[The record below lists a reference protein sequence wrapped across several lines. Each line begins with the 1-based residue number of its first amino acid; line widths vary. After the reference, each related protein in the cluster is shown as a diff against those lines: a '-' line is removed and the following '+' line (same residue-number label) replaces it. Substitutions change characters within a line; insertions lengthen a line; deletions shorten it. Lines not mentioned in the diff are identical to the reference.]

1 MDLRIEGMTCAACAS
16 RIERALTR
24 RNGIESVKVNL
35 VHEKARV
42 RFDKEQVSS
51 EDLLKWIDSIGFKAS
66 LLQTDQASSQAQAR
80 KRAAKQSER
89 REAVLITL
97 SALLTLPLMLPWL
110 SAWQQALLA
119 SIVQSV
125 MGYRFYRGGYQALR
139 GGSPN
144 MDLLVA
150 IGTSAAWGLSC
161 WKLLSH
167 GLDVQPH
174 EHLYFEASAAVITMV
189 RLGKWLESRA
199 KTKAIAAMDAM
210 QELQPQRAFLITE
223 SQLSDQA
230 SAIAYRELAI
240 DDLMVGDRVLVK
252 PGGQIPLDGM
262 VRMGESSVDESMF
275 TGESRPIHKQVGDP
289 VIGGTLNREGLLH
302 VEVTSLAQRG
312 LLSRMIEAIE
322 KAQLEQAPI
331 QRLVDRVSAVFVP
344 LVVFIALLSLLGG
357 YAWHGDL
364 EAASIAAVSV
374 LVIACPCAL
383 GLATPTAI
391 AVATGLAARRGILIR
406 DVAALERLHQIK
418 IMAFDKTGTLTEAK
432 PRLIAQA
439 SWDEFEAMHLALAAS
454 LSQTSEHPLAKALIE
469 AAQAQGLSAS
479 RQFDRWQAIPGRGIE
494 AASGSQVWRLGS
506 PSWVLQDLDQALLP
520 QQTWQAFKHGF
531 DQHLAQGY
539 SLSVLAVADRDIDS
553 EAHGLTPRATDS
565 EAAGLTPRATDSEA
579 AGGWRVLAWY
589 AFDDHVRE
597 GAQEAI
603 RAIHAMGLHT
613 ALLSGD
619 AQVLVKRLAKSL
631 GIDEVHAQMLPEQK
645 AQVLGQLR
653 KRLGAVAMLGD
664 GINDGPAL
672 AAADVGIAMGSGS
685 DLAKQSAA
693 ITLMRSDP
701 SLLIPLLALGRACWR
716 TIQTNLFWAF
726 AFNAIGI
733 PLAACGLL
741 HPAFAGAAMAM
752 SSLMVIGNSL
762 LLNHR
767 MHTMENRLAGRLI

>member
-223 SQLSDQA
+223 SQLSDQVA
-230 SAIAYRELAI
+230 AIAYRELAI

-275 TGESRPIHKQVGDP
+275 TGESRPIHKQVGDH

-302 VEVTSLAQRG
+302 VEVTALAQRG

-331 QRLVDRVSAVFVP
+331 QRLVDRVSEVFVP

-406 DVAALERLHQIK
+406 DVAALECLHQIK

-439 SWDEFEAMHLALAAS
+439 SWDAFETMHLALAAS

-469 AAQAQGLSAS
+469 AAQAQGLRAS
-479 RQFDRWQAIPGRGIE
+479 RHFDRWQALPGRGIE
-494 AASGSQVWRLGS
+494 AASGSQAWRLGS

-520 QQTWQAFKHGF
+520 EQTWQAFKHGL
-531 DQHLAQGY
+531 DQHVAQGY
-539 SLSVLAVADRDIDS
+539 SLSVLAVADLDS
-553 EAHGLTPRATDS
+553 DSLACGHTDGLAPRHTVSGGA
-565 EAAGLTPRATDSEA
+565 R
-579 AGGWRVLAWY
+579 GGWHVLAWY
-589 AFDDHVRE
+589 AFDDHLRE
-597 GAQEAI
+597 GAKEVI
-603 RAIHAMGLHT
+603 RAVHAMGLHT

-631 GIDEVHAQMLPEQK
+631 GIDEAHAQMLPEQK

-653 KRLGAVAMLGD
+653 TRLGPVAMLGD

-701 SLLIPLLALGRACWR
+701 SLLIPLFALGRACWR

-762 LLNHR
+762 LLNR
-767 MHTMENRLAGRLI
+767 RLHTMENRLACLT

>member
-1 MDLRIEGMTCAACAS
+1 MTCAACAS

-223 SQLSDQA
+223 SQLSDQVA
-230 SAIAYRELAI
+230 AIAYRELAI

-275 TGESRPIHKQVGDP
+275 TGESRPIHKQVGDH

-302 VEVTSLAQRG
+302 VEVTALAQRG

-406 DVAALERLHQIK
+406 DVAALECLHQIK

-439 SWDEFEAMHLALAAS
+439 SWDAFETMHLALAAS

-469 AAQAQGLSAS
+469 AAQAQGLRAS
-479 RQFDRWQAIPGRGIE
+479 RHFDRWQALPGRGIE
-494 AASGSQVWRLGS
+494 AASGSQAWRLGS

-520 QQTWQAFKHGF
+520 EQTWQAFKHGL
-531 DQHLAQGY
+531 DQHVAQGY
-539 SLSVLAVADRDIDS
+539 SLSVLAVADLDS
-553 EAHGLTPRATDS
+553 DSLACGHTDGLAPRHTAS
-565 EAAGLTPRATDSEA
+565 GGAR
-579 AGGWRVLAWY
+579 GGWHVLAWY
-589 AFDDHVRE
+589 AFDDHLRE
-597 GAQEAI
+597 GAKEVI
-603 RAIHAMGLHT
+603 RAVHAMGLHT

-631 GIDEVHAQMLPEQK
+631 GIDEAHAQMLPEQK

-653 KRLGAVAMLGD
+653 TRLGPVAMLGD

-701 SLLIPLLALGRACWR
+701 SLLIPLFALGRACWR

-762 LLNHR
+762 LLNR
-767 MHTMENRLAGRLI
+767 RLHTMENRLACLT

>member
-66 LLQTDQASSQAQAR
+66 LLQSDQASSQAQAR

-223 SQLSDQA
+223 SQLSDQVA
-230 SAIAYRELAI
+230 AIAYRELAI

-275 TGESRPIHKQVGDP
+275 TGESRPIHKQVGDH

-302 VEVTSLAQRG
+302 VEVTALAQRG

-331 QRLVDRVSAVFVP
+331 QRLVDRVSEVFVP

-406 DVAALERLHQIK
+406 DVAALECLHQIK

-439 SWDEFEAMHLALAAS
+439 SWDAFETMHLALAAS

-469 AAQAQGLSAS
+469 AAQAQGLRAS
-479 RQFDRWQAIPGRGIE
+479 RHFDRWQALPGRGIE
-494 AASGSQVWRLGS
+494 AASGSQAWRLGS

-520 QQTWQAFKHGF
+520 EQTWQAFKHGL
-531 DQHLAQGY
+531 DQHVAQGY
-539 SLSVLAVADRDIDS
+539 SLSVLAVADLDS
-553 EAHGLTPRATDS
+553 DSLACGHTDGLAPRHTVSGGA
-565 EAAGLTPRATDSEA
+565 R
-579 AGGWRVLAWY
+579 GGWHVLAWY
-589 AFDDHVRE
+589 AFDDHLRE
-597 GAQEAI
+597 GAKEVI
-603 RAIHAMGLHT
+603 RAVHAMGLHT

-631 GIDEVHAQMLPEQK
+631 GIDEAHAQMLPEQK

-653 KRLGAVAMLGD
+653 TRLGPVAMLGD

-701 SLLIPLLALGRACWR
+701 SLLIPLFALGRACWR

-762 LLNHR
+762 LLNR
-767 MHTMENRLAGRLI
+767 RLHTMENRLACLT

>member
-1 MDLRIEGMTCAACAS
+1 MTCAACAS

-223 SQLSDQA
+223 SQLSDQVA
-230 SAIAYRELAI
+230 AIAYRELAI

-302 VEVTSLAQRG
+302 VEVTALAQRG

-406 DVAALERLHQIK
+406 DVAALECLHQIK

-439 SWDEFEAMHLALAAS
+439 SWDAFETMHLALAAS

-469 AAQAQGLSAS
+469 AAQAQGLRAS
-479 RQFDRWQAIPGRGIE
+479 RHFDRWQALPGRGIE
-494 AASGSQVWRLGS
+494 AASGSQAWRLGS

-520 QQTWQAFKHGF
+520 EQTWQAFKHGL
-531 DQHLAQGY
+531 DQHVAQGY
-539 SLSVLAVADRDIDS
+539 SLSVLAVADLDS
-553 EAHGLTPRATDS
+553 DSLACGHTDGLAPRHTVSGGA
-565 EAAGLTPRATDSEA
+565 R
-579 AGGWRVLAWY
+579 GGWHVLAWY
-589 AFDDHVRE
+589 AFDDHLRE
-597 GAQEAI
+597 GAKEVI
-603 RAIHAMGLHT
+603 RAVHAMGLHT

-631 GIDEVHAQMLPEQK
+631 GIDEAHAQMLPEQK

-653 KRLGAVAMLGD
+653 TRLGPVAMLGD

-701 SLLIPLLALGRACWR
+701 SLLIPLFALGRACWR

-762 LLNHR
+762 LLNR
-767 MHTMENRLAGRLI
+767 RLHTMENRLACLT

>member
-1 MDLRIEGMTCAACAS
+1 
-16 RIERALTR
+16 
-24 RNGIESVKVNL
+24 
-35 VHEKARV
+35 
-42 RFDKEQVSS
+42 
-51 EDLLKWIDSIGFKAS
+51 
-66 LLQTDQASSQAQAR
+66 
-80 KRAAKQSER
+80 
-89 REAVLITL
+89 
-97 SALLTLPLMLPWL
+97 
-110 SAWQQALLA
+110 
-119 SIVQSV
+119 
-125 MGYRFYRGGYQALR
+125 
-139 GGSPN
+139 
-144 MDLLVA
+144 
-150 IGTSAAWGLSC
+150 
-161 WKLLSH
+161 
-167 GLDVQPH
+167 
-174 EHLYFEASAAVITMV
+174 
-189 RLGKWLESRA
+189 
-199 KTKAIAAMDAM
+199 
-210 QELQPQRAFLITE
+210 
-223 SQLSDQA
+223 
-230 SAIAYRELAI
+230 
-240 DDLMVGDRVLVK
+240 
-252 PGGQIPLDGM
+252 
-262 VRMGESSVDESMF
+262 
-275 TGESRPIHKQVGDP
+275 
-289 VIGGTLNREGLLH
+289 
-302 VEVTSLAQRG
+302 
-312 LLSRMIEAIE
+312 MIEAIE

-331 QRLVDRVSAVFVP
+331 QRLVDRVSEVFVP

-406 DVAALERLHQIK
+406 DVAALECLHQIK

-439 SWDEFEAMHLALAAS
+439 SWDAFETMHLALAAS

-469 AAQAQGLSAS
+469 AAQAQGLRAS
-479 RQFDRWQAIPGRGIE
+479 RHFDRWQALPGRGIE
-494 AASGSQVWRLGS
+494 AASGSQAWRLGS

-520 QQTWQAFKHGF
+520 EQTWQAFKHGL
-531 DQHLAQGY
+531 DQHVAQGY
-539 SLSVLAVADRDIDS
+539 SLSVLAVADLDS
-553 EAHGLTPRATDS
+553 DSLACGHTDGLAPRHTVSGGA
-565 EAAGLTPRATDSEA
+565 R
-579 AGGWRVLAWY
+579 GGWHVLAWY
-589 AFDDHVRE
+589 AFDDHLRE
-597 GAQEAI
+597 GAKEVI
-603 RAIHAMGLHT
+603 RAVHAMGLHT

-631 GIDEVHAQMLPEQK
+631 GIDEAHAQMLPEQK

-653 KRLGAVAMLGD
+653 TRLGPVAMLGD

-701 SLLIPLLALGRACWR
+701 SLLIPLFALGRACWR

-762 LLNHR
+762 LLNR
-767 MHTMENRLAGRLI
+767 RLHTMENRLACLT

>member
-1 MDLRIEGMTCAACAS
+1 VDLRIEGMTCAACAS

-66 LLQTDQASSQAQAR
+66 LLQSDQASSQAQAR

-199 KTKAIAAMDAM
+199 KAKAIAAMDAM

-223 SQLSDQA
+223 SQLSDQVA
-230 SAIAYRELAI
+230 AIAYRELAI

-275 TGESRPIHKQVGDP
+275 TGESRPIHKQVGDH

-302 VEVTSLAQRG
+302 VEVTALAQRG

-331 QRLVDRVSAVFVP
+331 QRLVDRVSEVFVP

-406 DVAALERLHQIK
+406 DVAALECLHQIK

-439 SWDEFEAMHLALAAS
+439 SWDAFETMHLALAAS

-469 AAQAQGLSAS
+469 AAQAQGLRAS
-479 RQFDRWQAIPGRGIE
+479 RHFDRWQALPGRGIE
-494 AASGSQVWRLGS
+494 AASGSQAWRLGS

-520 QQTWQAFKHGF
+520 EQTWQAFKHGL
-531 DQHLAQGY
+531 DQHVAQGY
-539 SLSVLAVADRDIDS
+539 SLSVLAVADLDS
-553 EAHGLTPRATDS
+553 DSLACGHTDGLAPRHTVSGGA
-565 EAAGLTPRATDSEA
+565 R
-579 AGGWRVLAWY
+579 GGWHVLAWY
-589 AFDDHVRE
+589 AFDDHLRE
-597 GAQEAI
+597 GAKEVI
-603 RAIHAMGLHT
+603 RAVHAMGLRT

-631 GIDEVHAQMLPEQK
+631 GIDEAHAQMLPEQK

-653 KRLGAVAMLGD
+653 TRLGPVAMLGD

-701 SLLIPLLALGRACWR
+701 SLLIPLFALGRACWR

-762 LLNHR
+762 LLNR
-767 MHTMENRLAGRLI
+767 RLHTMENRLACLT

>member
-1 MDLRIEGMTCAACAS
+1 MTCAACAS

-230 SAIAYRELAI
+230 AAIAYRELAI

-275 TGESRPIHKQVGDP
+275 TGESRPIHKQVGDH

-302 VEVTSLAQRG
+302 VEVTALAQRG

-344 LVVFIALLSLLGG
+344 MVVFIALLSLLGG

-406 DVAALERLHQIK
+406 DVAALECLHQIK

-439 SWDEFEAMHLALAAS
+439 SWDAFETMHLALAAS

-469 AAQAQGLSAS
+469 AAQAQGLRAS
-479 RQFDRWQAIPGRGIE
+479 RHFDRWQALPGRGIE
-494 AASGSQVWRLGS
+494 AASGSQAWRLGS

-520 QQTWQAFKHGF
+520 EQTWQAFKHGL
-531 DQHLAQGY
+531 DQHVAQGY
-539 SLSVLAVADRDIDS
+539 SLSVLAVADLDS
-553 EAHGLTPRATDS
+553 DSLACGHADGLAPRHTAS
-565 EAAGLTPRATDSEA
+565 GGAR
-579 AGGWRVLAWY
+579 GGWRVLAWY
-589 AFDDHVRE
+589 AFDDHLRE
-597 GAQEAI
+597 GAKEVI
-603 RAIHAMGLHT
+603 RAVHAMGLRT

-631 GIDEVHAQMLPEQK
+631 GIDEAHAQMLPEQK

-653 KRLGAVAMLGD
+653 TRLGPVAMLGD

-701 SLLIPLLALGRACWR
+701 SLLIPLFALGRACWR

-762 LLNHR
+762 LLNR
-767 MHTMENRLAGRLI
+767 RLHTMENRLACLT

>member
-223 SQLSDQA
+223 SQLSDQVA
-230 SAIAYRELAI
+230 AIAYRELAI

-275 TGESRPIHKQVGDP
+275 TGESRPIHKQVGDH

-302 VEVTSLAQRG
+302 VEVTALAQRG

-331 QRLVDRVSAVFVP
+331 QRLVDRVSEVFVP

-406 DVAALERLHQIK
+406 DVAALECLHQIK

-439 SWDEFEAMHLALAAS
+439 SWDAFETMHLALAAS

-469 AAQAQGLSAS
+469 AAQAQGLRAS
-479 RQFDRWQAIPGRGIE
+479 RHFDRWQALPGRGIE
-494 AASGSQVWRLGS
+494 AASGSQAWRLGS

-520 QQTWQAFKHGF
+520 EQTWQAFKHGL
-531 DQHLAQGY
+531 DQHVAQGY
-539 SLSVLAVADRDIDS
+539 SLSVLAVADLDS
-553 EAHGLTPRATDS
+553 DSLACGHTDGLAPRHTVSGGA
-565 EAAGLTPRATDSEA
+565 R
-579 AGGWRVLAWY
+579 GGWHVLAWY
-589 AFDDHVRE
+589 AFDDHLRE
-597 GAQEAI
+597 GAKEVI
-603 RAIHAMGLHT
+603 RAVHAMGLHT

-631 GIDEVHAQMLPEQK
+631 GIDEAHAQMLPEQK
-645 AQVLGQLR
+645 AQVLGQFR
-653 KRLGAVAMLGD
+653 TRLGPVAMLGD

-701 SLLIPLLALGRACWR
+701 SLLIPLFALGRACWR

-762 LLNHR
+762 LLNR
-767 MHTMENRLAGRLI
+767 RLHTMENRLACLT

>member
-1 MDLRIEGMTCAACAS
+1 MTCAACAS

-223 SQLSDQA
+223 SQLSDQVA
-230 SAIAYRELAI
+230 AIAYRELAI

-275 TGESRPIHKQVGDP
+275 TGESRPIHKQVGDH

-302 VEVTSLAQRG
+302 VEVTALAQRG

-331 QRLVDRVSAVFVP
+331 QRLVDRVSEVFVP

-406 DVAALERLHQIK
+406 DVAALECLHQIK

-439 SWDEFEAMHLALAAS
+439 SWDAFETMHLALAAS

-469 AAQAQGLSAS
+469 AAQAQGLRAS
-479 RQFDRWQAIPGRGIE
+479 RHFDRWQALPGRGIE
-494 AASGSQVWRLGS
+494 AASGSQAWRLGS

-520 QQTWQAFKHGF
+520 EQTWQAFKHGL
-531 DQHLAQGY
+531 DQHVAQGY
-539 SLSVLAVADRDIDS
+539 SLSVLAVADLDS
-553 EAHGLTPRATDS
+553 DSLACGHTDGLAPRHTVSGGA
-565 EAAGLTPRATDSEA
+565 R
-579 AGGWRVLAWY
+579 GGWHVLAWY
-589 AFDDHVRE
+589 AFDDHLRE
-597 GAQEAI
+597 GAKEVI
-603 RAIHAMGLHT
+603 RAVHAMGLHT

-631 GIDEVHAQMLPEQK
+631 GIDEAHAQMLPEQK

-653 KRLGAVAMLGD
+653 TRLGPVAMLGD

-701 SLLIPLLALGRACWR
+701 SLLIPLFALGRACWR

-762 LLNHR
+762 LLNR
-767 MHTMENRLAGRLI
+767 RLHTMENRLACLT

>member
-223 SQLSDQA
+223 SQLSDQVA
-230 SAIAYRELAI
+230 AIAYRELAI

-275 TGESRPIHKQVGDP
+275 TGESRPIHKQVGDH

-302 VEVTSLAQRG
+302 VEVTALAQRG

-344 LVVFIALLSLLGG
+344 MVVFIALLSLLGG

-406 DVAALERLHQIK
+406 DVAALECLHQIK

-439 SWDEFEAMHLALAAS
+439 SWDAFETMHLALAAS

-469 AAQAQGLSAS
+469 AAQAQGLRAS
-479 RQFDRWQAIPGRGIE
+479 QHFDRWQALPGRGIE
-494 AASGSQVWRLGS
+494 AASGSQAWRLGS

-520 QQTWQAFKHGF
+520 EQTWQAFKHGL
-531 DQHLAQGY
+531 DQHVAQGY
-539 SLSVLAVADRDIDS
+539 SLSVLAVADLDS
-553 EAHGLTPRATDS
+553 DSLACGHADGLAPRHTAS
-565 EAAGLTPRATDSEA
+565 GGAR
-579 AGGWRVLAWY
+579 GGWRVLAWY
-589 AFDDHVRE
+589 AFDDHLRE
-597 GAQEAI
+597 GAKEVI
-603 RAIHAMGLHT
+603 RAVHAMGLRT

-631 GIDEVHAQMLPEQK
+631 GIDEAHAQMLPEQK

-653 KRLGAVAMLGD
+653 TRLGPVAMLGD

-701 SLLIPLLALGRACWR
+701 SLLIPLFALGRACWR

-762 LLNHR
+762 LLNR
-767 MHTMENRLAGRLI
+767 RLHTMENRLACLT

>member
-1 MDLRIEGMTCAACAS
+1 MTCAACAS

-223 SQLSDQA
+223 SQLSDQVA
-230 SAIAYRELAI
+230 AIAYRELAI

-275 TGESRPIHKQVGDP
+275 TGESRPIHKQVGDH

-302 VEVTSLAQRG
+302 VEVTALAQRG

-406 DVAALERLHQIK
+406 DVAALECLHQIK

-439 SWDEFEAMHLALAAS
+439 SWDAFETMHLALAAS

-469 AAQAQGLSAS
+469 AAQAQGLRAS
-479 RQFDRWQAIPGRGIE
+479 RHFDRWQALPGRGIE
-494 AASGSQVWRLGS
+494 AASGSQAWRLGS

-520 QQTWQAFKHGF
+520 EQTWQAFKHGL
-531 DQHLAQGY
+531 DQHVAQGY
-539 SLSVLAVADRDIDS
+539 SLSVLAVADLDS
-553 EAHGLTPRATDS
+553 DSLACGHTDGLAPRHTVSGGA
-565 EAAGLTPRATDSEA
+565 R
-579 AGGWRVLAWY
+579 GGWHVLAWY
-589 AFDDHVRE
+589 AFDDHLRE
-597 GAQEAI
+597 GAKEVI
-603 RAIHAMGLHT
+603 RAVHAMGLHT

-631 GIDEVHAQMLPEQK
+631 GIDEAHAQMLPEQK

-653 KRLGAVAMLGD
+653 TRLGPVAMLGD

-693 ITLMRSDP
+693 TTLMRSDP
-701 SLLIPLLALGRACWR
+701 SLLIPLFALGRACWR

-762 LLNHR
+762 LLNR
-767 MHTMENRLAGRLI
+767 RLHTMENRLACLT

>member
-223 SQLSDQA
+223 SQLSDQVA
-230 SAIAYRELAI
+230 AIAYRELAI

-275 TGESRPIHKQVGDP
+275 TGESRPIHKQVGDH

-302 VEVTSLAQRG
+302 VEVTALAQRG

-331 QRLVDRVSAVFVP
+331 QRLVDRVSEVFVP

-406 DVAALERLHQIK
+406 DVAALECLHQIK

-439 SWDEFEAMHLALAAS
+439 SWDAFETMHLALAAS

-469 AAQAQGLSAS
+469 AAQAQGLRAS
-479 RQFDRWQAIPGRGIE
+479 RHFDRWQALPGRGIE
-494 AASGSQVWRLGS
+494 AASGSQAWRLGS

-520 QQTWQAFKHGF
+520 EQTWQAFKHGL
-531 DQHLAQGY
+531 DQHVAQGY
-539 SLSVLAVADRDIDS
+539 SLSVLAVADLDS
-553 EAHGLTPRATDS
+553 DSLACGHADGLAPRHTAS
-565 EAAGLTPRATDSEA
+565 GGAR
-579 AGGWRVLAWY
+579 GGWRVLAWY
-589 AFDDHVRE
+589 AFDDHLRE
-597 GAQEAI
+597 GAKEVI
-603 RAIHAMGLHT
+603 RAVHAMGLHT

-631 GIDEVHAQMLPEQK
+631 GIDEAHAQMLPEQK

-653 KRLGAVAMLGD
+653 TRLGPVAMLGD

-701 SLLIPLLALGRACWR
+701 SLLIPLFALGRACWR

-762 LLNHR
+762 LLNR
-767 MHTMENRLAGRLI
+767 RLHTMENRLACLT

>member
-199 KTKAIAAMDAM
+199 KAKAIAAMDAM

-223 SQLSDQA
+223 SQLSDQVA
-230 SAIAYRELAI
+230 AIAYRELAI

-275 TGESRPIHKQVGDP
+275 TGESRPIHKQVGDH

-302 VEVTSLAQRG
+302 VEVTALAQRG

-406 DVAALERLHQIK
+406 DVAALECLHQIK

-439 SWDEFEAMHLALAAS
+439 SWDAFETMHLALAAS

-469 AAQAQGLSAS
+469 AAQAQGLRAS
-479 RQFDRWQAIPGRGIE
+479 RHFDRWQALPGRGIE
-494 AASGSQVWRLGS
+494 AASGSQAWRLGS

-520 QQTWQAFKHGF
+520 EQTWQAFKHGL
-531 DQHLAQGY
+531 DQHVAQGY
-539 SLSVLAVADRDIDS
+539 SLSVLAVADLDS
-553 EAHGLTPRATDS
+553 DSLACGHTDGLAPRHTVSGGA
-565 EAAGLTPRATDSEA
+565 R
-579 AGGWRVLAWY
+579 GGWHVLAWY
-589 AFDDHVRE
+589 AFDDHLRE
-597 GAQEAI
+597 GAKEVI
-603 RAIHAMGLHT
+603 RAVHAMGLHT

-631 GIDEVHAQMLPEQK
+631 GIDEAHAQMLPEQK

-653 KRLGAVAMLGD
+653 TRLGPVAMLGD

-701 SLLIPLLALGRACWR
+701 SLLIPLFALGRACWR

-762 LLNHR
+762 LLNR
-767 MHTMENRLAGRLI
+767 RLHTMENRLACLT

>member
-1 MDLRIEGMTCAACAS
+1 MTCAACAS

-230 SAIAYRELAI
+230 AAIAYRELAI

-275 TGESRPIHKQVGDP
+275 TGESRPIHKQVGDH

-302 VEVTSLAQRG
+302 VEVTALAQRG

-406 DVAALERLHQIK
+406 DVAALECLHQIK

-439 SWDEFEAMHLALAAS
+439 SWDAFETMHLALAAS

-469 AAQAQGLSAS
+469 AAQAQGLRAS
-479 RQFDRWQAIPGRGIE
+479 RHFDRWQALPGRGIE
-494 AASGSQVWRLGS
+494 AASGSQAWRLGS

-520 QQTWQAFKHGF
+520 EQTWQAFKHGL
-531 DQHLAQGY
+531 DQHVAQGY
-539 SLSVLAVADRDIDS
+539 SLSVLAVADLDS
-553 EAHGLTPRATDS
+553 DSLACGHADGLAPRHTAS
-565 EAAGLTPRATDSEA
+565 GGAR
-579 AGGWRVLAWY
+579 GGWRVLAWY
-589 AFDDHVRE
+589 AFDDHLRE
-597 GAQEAI
+597 GAKEVI
-603 RAIHAMGLHT
+603 RAVHAMGLRT

-631 GIDEVHAQMLPEQK
+631 GIDEAHAQMLPEQK

-653 KRLGAVAMLGD
+653 TRLGPVAMLGD

-701 SLLIPLLALGRACWR
+701 SLLIPLFALGRACWR

-762 LLNHR
+762 LLNR
-767 MHTMENRLAGRLI
+767 RLHTMENRLACLT

>member
-223 SQLSDQA
+223 SQLSDQVA
-230 SAIAYRELAI
+230 AIAYRELAI

-275 TGESRPIHKQVGDP
+275 TGESRPIHKQVGDH

-302 VEVTSLAQRG
+302 VEVTALAQRG

-406 DVAALERLHQIK
+406 DVAALECLHQIK

-439 SWDEFEAMHLALAAS
+439 SWDAFETMHLALAAS

-469 AAQAQGLSAS
+469 AAQAQGLRAS
-479 RQFDRWQAIPGRGIE
+479 RHFDRWQALPGRGIE
-494 AASGSQVWRLGS
+494 AASGSQAWRLGS

-520 QQTWQAFKHGF
+520 EQTWQAFKHGL
-531 DQHLAQGY
+531 DQHVAQGY
-539 SLSVLAVADRDIDS
+539 SLSVLAVADLDS
-553 EAHGLTPRATDS
+553 DSLACGHTDGLAPRHTVSGGA
-565 EAAGLTPRATDSEA
+565 R
-579 AGGWRVLAWY
+579 GGWHVLAWY
-589 AFDDHVRE
+589 AFDDHLRE
-597 GAQEAI
+597 GAKEVI
-603 RAIHAMGLHT
+603 RAVHAMGLHT

-631 GIDEVHAQMLPEQK
+631 GIDEAHAQMLPEQK

-653 KRLGAVAMLGD
+653 TRLGPVAMLGD

-701 SLLIPLLALGRACWR
+701 SLLIPLFALGRACWR

-762 LLNHR
+762 LLNR
-767 MHTMENRLAGRLI
+767 RLHTMENRLACLT

>member
-223 SQLSDQA
+223 SQLSDQVA
-230 SAIAYRELAI
+230 AIAYRELAI

-275 TGESRPIHKQVGDP
+275 TGESRPIHKQVGDH

-302 VEVTSLAQRG
+302 VEVTALAQRG

-331 QRLVDRVSAVFVP
+331 QRLVDRVSEVFVP

-406 DVAALERLHQIK
+406 DVAALECLHQIK

-439 SWDEFEAMHLALAAS
+439 SWDAFETMHLALAAS

-469 AAQAQGLSAS
+469 AAQAQGLRAS
-479 RQFDRWQAIPGRGIE
+479 RHFDRWQALPGRGIE
-494 AASGSQVWRLGS
+494 AASGSQAWRLGS

-520 QQTWQAFKHGF
+520 EQTWQAFKHGL
-531 DQHLAQGY
+531 DQHVAQGY
-539 SLSVLAVADRDIDS
+539 SLSVLAVADLDS
-553 EAHGLTPRATDS
+553 DSLACGHTDRLAPRHTAS
-565 EAAGLTPRATDSEA
+565 GGAR
-579 AGGWRVLAWY
+579 GGWHVLAWY
-589 AFDDHVRE
+589 AFDDHLRE
-597 GAQEAI
+597 GAKEVI
-603 RAIHAMGLHT
+603 RAVHAMGLRT

-631 GIDEVHAQMLPEQK
+631 GIDEAHAQMLPEQK

-653 KRLGAVAMLGD
+653 TRLGPVAMLGD

-701 SLLIPLLALGRACWR
+701 SLLIPLFALGRACWR

-762 LLNHR
+762 LLNR
-767 MHTMENRLAGRLI
+767 RLHTMENRLACLT

>member
-1 MDLRIEGMTCAACAS
+1 MTCAACAS

-223 SQLSDQA
+223 SQLSDQVA
-230 SAIAYRELAI
+230 AIAYRELAI

-275 TGESRPIHKQVGDP
+275 TGESRPIHKQVGDH

-302 VEVTSLAQRG
+302 VEVTALAQRG

-331 QRLVDRVSAVFVP
+331 QRLIDRVSEVFVP

-406 DVAALERLHQIK
+406 DVAALECLHQIK

-439 SWDEFEAMHLALAAS
+439 SWDAFETMHLALAAS

-469 AAQAQGLSAS
+469 AAQAQGLRAS
-479 RQFDRWQAIPGRGIE
+479 RHFDRWQALPGRGIE
-494 AASGSQVWRLGS
+494 AESGSQAWRLGS

-520 QQTWQAFKHGF
+520 EQTWQAFKHGL
-531 DQHLAQGY
+531 DQHVAQGY
-539 SLSVLAVADRDIDS
+539 SLSVLAVADLDS
-553 EAHGLTPRATDS
+553 DSLACGHTDGLAPRHTAS
-565 EAAGLTPRATDSEA
+565 GGAR
-579 AGGWRVLAWY
+579 GGWHVLAWY
-589 AFDDHVRE
+589 AFDDHLRE
-597 GAQEAI
+597 GAKEVI
-603 RAIHAMGLHT
+603 RAVHAMGLHT

-631 GIDEVHAQMLPEQK
+631 GIDEAHAQMLPEQK

-653 KRLGAVAMLGD
+653 TRLGPVAMLGD

-701 SLLIPLLALGRACWR
+701 SLLIPLFALGRACWR

-762 LLNHR
+762 LLNR
-767 MHTMENRLAGRLI
+767 RLHTMENRLACLT

>member
-1 MDLRIEGMTCAACAS
+1 MTCAACAS

-223 SQLSDQA
+223 SQLSDQVA
-230 SAIAYRELAI
+230 AIAYRELAI

-275 TGESRPIHKQVGDP
+275 TGESRPIHKQVGDH

-302 VEVTSLAQRG
+302 VEVTALAQRG

-406 DVAALERLHQIK
+406 DVAALECLHQIK

-439 SWDEFEAMHLALAAS
+439 SWDAFETMHLALAAS

-469 AAQAQGLSAS
+469 AAQAQGLRAS
-479 RQFDRWQAIPGRGIE
+479 RHFDRWQALPGRGIE
-494 AASGSQVWRLGS
+494 AASGSQAWRLGS

-520 QQTWQAFKHGF
+520 EQTWQAFKHGL
-531 DQHLAQGY
+531 DQHVAQGY
-539 SLSVLAVADRDIDS
+539 SLSVLAVADLDS
-553 EAHGLTPRATDS
+553 DSLACGHTDGLAPRHTVSGGA
-565 EAAGLTPRATDSEA
+565 R
-579 AGGWRVLAWY
+579 GGWHVLAWY
-589 AFDDHVRE
+589 AFDDHLRE
-597 GAQEAI
+597 GAKEVI
-603 RAIHAMGLHT
+603 RAVHAMGLRT

-631 GIDEVHAQMLPEQK
+631 GIDEAHAQMLPEQK

-653 KRLGAVAMLGD
+653 TRLGPVAMLGD

-701 SLLIPLLALGRACWR
+701 SLLIPLFALGRACWR

-762 LLNHR
+762 LLNR
-767 MHTMENRLAGRLI
+767 RLHTMENRLACLT

>member
-1 MDLRIEGMTCAACAS
+1 
-16 RIERALTR
+16 
-24 RNGIESVKVNL
+24 
-35 VHEKARV
+35 
-42 RFDKEQVSS
+42 
-51 EDLLKWIDSIGFKAS
+51 
-66 LLQTDQASSQAQAR
+66 
-80 KRAAKQSER
+80 
-89 REAVLITL
+89 
-97 SALLTLPLMLPWL
+97 MLPWL

-223 SQLSDQA
+223 SQLSDQVA
-230 SAIAYRELAI
+230 AIAYRELAI

-275 TGESRPIHKQVGDP
+275 TGESRPIHKQVGDH

-302 VEVTSLAQRG
+302 VEVTALAQRG

-331 QRLVDRVSAVFVP
+331 QRLVDRVSEVFVP

-406 DVAALERLHQIK
+406 DVAALECLHQIK

-439 SWDEFEAMHLALAAS
+439 SWDAFETMHLALAAS

-469 AAQAQGLSAS
+469 AAQAQGLRAS
-479 RQFDRWQAIPGRGIE
+479 RHFDRWQALPGRGIE
-494 AASGSQVWRLGS
+494 AASGSQAWRLGS

-520 QQTWQAFKHGF
+520 EQTWQAFKHGL
-531 DQHLAQGY
+531 DQHVAQGY
-539 SLSVLAVADRDIDS
+539 SLSVLAVADLDS
-553 EAHGLTPRATDS
+553 DSLACGHTDGLAPRHTVSGGA
-565 EAAGLTPRATDSEA
+565 R
-579 AGGWRVLAWY
+579 GGWHVLAWY
-589 AFDDHVRE
+589 AFDDHLRE
-597 GAQEAI
+597 GAKEVI
-603 RAIHAMGLHT
+603 RAVHAMGLHT

-631 GIDEVHAQMLPEQK
+631 GIDEAHAQMLPEQK

-653 KRLGAVAMLGD
+653 TRLGPVAMLGD

-701 SLLIPLLALGRACWR
+701 SLLIPLFALGRACWR

-762 LLNHR
+762 LLNR
-767 MHTMENRLAGRLI
+767 RLHTMENRLACLT

>member
-1 MDLRIEGMTCAACAS
+1 VDLRIEGMTCAACAS

-66 LLQTDQASSQAQAR
+66 LLQSDQASSQAQAR

-223 SQLSDQA
+223 SQLSDQVA
-230 SAIAYRELAI
+230 AIAYRELAI

-275 TGESRPIHKQVGDP
+275 TGESRPIHKQVGDH

-302 VEVTSLAQRG
+302 VEVTALAQRG

-406 DVAALERLHQIK
+406 DVAALECLHQIK

-439 SWDEFEAMHLALAAS
+439 SWDAFETMHLALAAS

-469 AAQAQGLSAS
+469 AAQAQGLRAS
-479 RQFDRWQAIPGRGIE
+479 RHFDRWQALPGRGIE
-494 AASGSQVWRLGS
+494 AESGSQAWRLGS

-520 QQTWQAFKHGF
+520 EQTWQAFKHGL
-531 DQHLAQGY
+531 DQHVAQGY
-539 SLSVLAVADRDIDS
+539 SLSVLAVADLDS
-553 EAHGLTPRATDS
+553 DSLACGHTDGLAPRHTVSGGA
-565 EAAGLTPRATDSEA
+565 R
-579 AGGWRVLAWY
+579 GGWHVLAWY
-589 AFDDHVRE
+589 AFDDHLRE
-597 GAQEAI
+597 GAKEVI
-603 RAIHAMGLHT
+603 RAVHAMGLHT

-631 GIDEVHAQMLPEQK
+631 GIDEAHAQMLPEQK

-653 KRLGAVAMLGD
+653 TRLGPVAMLGD

-701 SLLIPLLALGRACWR
+701 SLLIPLFALGRACWR

-762 LLNHR
+762 LLNR
-767 MHTMENRLAGRLI
+767 RLHTMENRLACLT

>member
-1 MDLRIEGMTCAACAS
+1 MTCAACAS

-66 LLQTDQASSQAQAR
+66 LLQSDQASSQAQAR

-223 SQLSDQA
+223 SQLSDQVA
-230 SAIAYRELAI
+230 AIAYRELAI

-302 VEVTSLAQRG
+302 VEVTALAQRG

-331 QRLVDRVSAVFVP
+331 QRLVDRVSEVFVP

-406 DVAALERLHQIK
+406 DVAALECLHQIK

-439 SWDEFEAMHLALAAS
+439 SWDAFETMHLALAAS

-469 AAQAQGLSAS
+469 AAQAQGLRAS
-479 RQFDRWQAIPGRGIE
+479 RHFDRWQALPGRGIE
-494 AASGSQVWRLGS
+494 AASGSQAWRLGS

-520 QQTWQAFKHGF
+520 EQTWQAFKHGL
-531 DQHLAQGY
+531 DQHVAQGY
-539 SLSVLAVADRDIDS
+539 SLSVLAVADLDS
-553 EAHGLTPRATDS
+553 DSLACGHTDGLAPRHTVSGGA
-565 EAAGLTPRATDSEA
+565 R
-579 AGGWRVLAWY
+579 GGWHVLAWY
-589 AFDDHVRE
+589 AFDDHLRE
-597 GAQEAI
+597 GAKEVI
-603 RAIHAMGLHT
+603 RAVHAMGLHT

-631 GIDEVHAQMLPEQK
+631 GIDEAHAQMLPEQK

-653 KRLGAVAMLGD
+653 TRLGPVAMLGD

-701 SLLIPLLALGRACWR
+701 SLLIPLFALGRACWR

-762 LLNHR
+762 LLNR
-767 MHTMENRLAGRLI
+767 RLHTMENRLACLT

>member
-66 LLQTDQASSQAQAR
+66 LLQSDQASSQAQAR

-223 SQLSDQA
+223 SQLSDQVA
-230 SAIAYRELAI
+230 AIAYRELAI

-275 TGESRPIHKQVGDP
+275 TGESRPIHKQVGDH

-302 VEVTSLAQRG
+302 VEVTALAQRG

-406 DVAALERLHQIK
+406 DVAALECLHQIK

-439 SWDEFEAMHLALAAS
+439 SWDAFETMHLALAAS

-469 AAQAQGLSAS
+469 AAQAQGLRAS
-479 RQFDRWQAIPGRGIE
+479 RHFDRWQALPGRGIE
-494 AASGSQVWRLGS
+494 AASGSQAWRLGS

-520 QQTWQAFKHGF
+520 EQTWQAFKHGL
-531 DQHLAQGY
+531 DQHVAQGY
-539 SLSVLAVADRDIDS
+539 SLSVLAVADLDS
-553 EAHGLTPRATDS
+553 DSLACGHTDGLAPRHTVSGGA
-565 EAAGLTPRATDSEA
+565 R
-579 AGGWRVLAWY
+579 GGWHVLAWY
-589 AFDDHVRE
+589 AFDDHLRE
-597 GAQEAI
+597 GAKEVI
-603 RAIHAMGLHT
+603 RAVHAMGLHT

-631 GIDEVHAQMLPEQK
+631 GIDEAHAQMLPEQK

-653 KRLGAVAMLGD
+653 TRLGPVAMLGD

-701 SLLIPLLALGRACWR
+701 SLLIPLFALGRACWR

-762 LLNHR
+762 LLNR
-767 MHTMENRLAGRLI
+767 RLHTMENRLACLT

>member
-1 MDLRIEGMTCAACAS
+1 VDLRIEGMTCAACAS

-66 LLQTDQASSQAQAR
+66 LLQSDQASSQAQAR

-223 SQLSDQA
+223 SQLSDQVA
-230 SAIAYRELAI
+230 AIAYRELAI

-275 TGESRPIHKQVGDP
+275 TGESRPIHKQVGDH

-302 VEVTSLAQRG
+302 VEVTALAQRG

-344 LVVFIALLSLLGG
+344 LVVLIALLSLLGG

-406 DVAALERLHQIK
+406 DVAALECLHQIK

-439 SWDEFEAMHLALAAS
+439 SWDAFETMHLALAAS

-469 AAQAQGLSAS
+469 AAQAQGLRAS
-479 RQFDRWQAIPGRGIE
+479 RHFDRWQALPGRGIE
-494 AASGSQVWRLGS
+494 AASGSQAWRLGS

-520 QQTWQAFKHGF
+520 EQTWQAFKHGL
-531 DQHLAQGY
+531 DQHVAQGY
-539 SLSVLAVADRDIDS
+539 SLSVLAVADLDS
-553 EAHGLTPRATDS
+553 DSLACGHTDGLAPRHTVSGGA
-565 EAAGLTPRATDSEA
+565 R
-579 AGGWRVLAWY
+579 GGWHVLAWY
-589 AFDDHVRE
+589 AFDDHLRE
-597 GAQEAI
+597 GAKEVI
-603 RAIHAMGLHT
+603 RAVHAMGLHT

-631 GIDEVHAQMLPEQK
+631 GIDEAHAQMLPEQK

-653 KRLGAVAMLGD
+653 TRLGPVAMLGD

-701 SLLIPLLALGRACWR
+701 SLLIPLFALGRACWR

-762 LLNHR
+762 LLNR
-767 MHTMENRLAGRLI
+767 RLHTMENRLACLT

>member
-1 MDLRIEGMTCAACAS
+1 
-16 RIERALTR
+16 LTR

-230 SAIAYRELAI
+230 AAIAYRELAI

-275 TGESRPIHKQVGDP
+275 TGESRPIHKQVGDH

-302 VEVTSLAQRG
+302 VEVTALAQRG

-406 DVAALERLHQIK
+406 DVAALECLHQIK

-439 SWDEFEAMHLALAAS
+439 SWDAFETMHLALAAS

-469 AAQAQGLSAS
+469 AAQAQGLRAS
-479 RQFDRWQAIPGRGIE
+479 RHFDRWQALPGRGIE
-494 AASGSQVWRLGS
+494 AASGSQAWRLGS

-520 QQTWQAFKHGF
+520 EQTWQAFKHGL
-531 DQHLAQGY
+531 DQHVAQGY
-539 SLSVLAVADRDIDS
+539 SLSVLAVADLDS
-553 EAHGLTPRATDS
+553 DSLACGHTDGLAPRHTVSGGA
-565 EAAGLTPRATDSEA
+565 R
-579 AGGWRVLAWY
+579 GGWHVLAWY
-589 AFDDHVRE
+589 AFDDHLRE
-597 GAQEAI
+597 GAKEVI
-603 RAIHAMGLHT
+603 RAVHAMGLHT

-631 GIDEVHAQMLPEQK
+631 GIDEAHAQMLPEQK

-653 KRLGAVAMLGD
+653 TRLGPVAMLGD

-701 SLLIPLLALGRACWR
+701 SLLIPLFALGRACWR

-762 LLNHR
+762 LLNR
-767 MHTMENRLAGRLI
+767 RLHTMENRLACLT

>member
-1 MDLRIEGMTCAACAS
+1 
-16 RIERALTR
+16 LTR

-223 SQLSDQA
+223 SQLSDQVA
-230 SAIAYRELAI
+230 AIAYRELAI

-275 TGESRPIHKQVGDP
+275 TGESRPIHKQVGDH

-302 VEVTSLAQRG
+302 VEVTALAQRG

-331 QRLVDRVSAVFVP
+331 QRLVDRVSEVFVP

-406 DVAALERLHQIK
+406 DVAALECLHQIK

-439 SWDEFEAMHLALAAS
+439 SWDAFETMHLALAAS

-469 AAQAQGLSAS
+469 AAQAQGLRAS
-479 RQFDRWQAIPGRGIE
+479 RHFDRWQALPGRGIE
-494 AASGSQVWRLGS
+494 AASGSQAWRLGS

-520 QQTWQAFKHGF
+520 EQTWQAFKHGL
-531 DQHLAQGY
+531 DQHVAQGY
-539 SLSVLAVADRDIDS
+539 SLSVLAVADLDS
-553 EAHGLTPRATDS
+553 DSLACGHTDGLAPRHTVSGGA
-565 EAAGLTPRATDSEA
+565 R
-579 AGGWRVLAWY
+579 GGWHVLAWY
-589 AFDDHVRE
+589 AFDDHLRE
-597 GAQEAI
+597 GAKEVI
-603 RAIHAMGLHT
+603 RAVHAMGLHT

-631 GIDEVHAQMLPEQK
+631 GIDEAHAQMLPEQK

-653 KRLGAVAMLGD
+653 TRLGPVAMLGD

-701 SLLIPLLALGRACWR
+701 SLLIPLFALGRACWR

-762 LLNHR
+762 LLNR
-767 MHTMENRLAGRLI
+767 RLHTMENRLACLT

>member
-223 SQLSDQA
+223 SQLSDQVA
-230 SAIAYRELAI
+230 AIAYRELAI

-275 TGESRPIHKQVGDP
+275 TGESRPIHKQVGDH

-302 VEVTSLAQRG
+302 VEVTALAQRG

-357 YAWHGDL
+357 YAWHDDL

-406 DVAALERLHQIK
+406 DVAALECLHQIK

-439 SWDEFEAMHLALAAS
+439 SWDAFETMHLALAAS

-469 AAQAQGLSAS
+469 AAQAQGLRAS
-479 RQFDRWQAIPGRGIE
+479 RHFDRWQALPGRGIE
-494 AASGSQVWRLGS
+494 AASGSQAWRLGS

-520 QQTWQAFKHGF
+520 EQTWQAFKHGL
-531 DQHLAQGY
+531 DQHVAQGY
-539 SLSVLAVADRDIDS
+539 SLSVLAVADLDS
-553 EAHGLTPRATDS
+553 DSLACGHTDGLAPRHTVSGGA
-565 EAAGLTPRATDSEA
+565 R
-579 AGGWRVLAWY
+579 GGWHVLAWY
-589 AFDDHVRE
+589 AFDDHLRE
-597 GAQEAI
+597 GAKEVI
-603 RAIHAMGLHT
+603 RAVHAMGLHT

-631 GIDEVHAQMLPEQK
+631 GIDEAHAQMLPEQK

-653 KRLGAVAMLGD
+653 TRLGPVAMLGD

-701 SLLIPLLALGRACWR
+701 SLLIPLFALGRACWR

-762 LLNHR
+762 LLNR
-767 MHTMENRLAGRLI
+767 RLHTMENRLACLT

>member
-1 MDLRIEGMTCAACAS
+1 VDLRIEGMTCAACAS

-66 LLQTDQASSQAQAR
+66 LLQSDQASSQAQAR

-223 SQLSDQA
+223 SQLSDQVA
-230 SAIAYRELAI
+230 AIAYRELAI

-275 TGESRPIHKQVGDP
+275 TGESRPIHKQVGDH

-302 VEVTSLAQRG
+302 VEVTALAQRG

-331 QRLVDRVSAVFVP
+331 QRLVDRVSEVFVP

-406 DVAALERLHQIK
+406 DVAALECLHQIK

-439 SWDEFEAMHLALAAS
+439 SWDAFETMHLALAAS

-469 AAQAQGLSAS
+469 AAQAQGLRAS
-479 RQFDRWQAIPGRGIE
+479 RHFDRWQALPGRGIE
-494 AASGSQVWRLGS
+494 AASGSQAWRLGS

-520 QQTWQAFKHGF
+520 EQTWQAFKHGL
-531 DQHLAQGY
+531 DQHVAQGY
-539 SLSVLAVADRDIDS
+539 SLSVLAVADLDS
-553 EAHGLTPRATDS
+553 DSLACGHTDGLAPRHTVSGGA
-565 EAAGLTPRATDSEA
+565 R
-579 AGGWRVLAWY
+579 GGWHVLAWY
-589 AFDDHVRE
+589 AFDDHLRE
-597 GAQEAI
+597 GAKEVI
-603 RAIHAMGLHT
+603 RAVHAMGLHT

-631 GIDEVHAQMLPEQK
+631 GIDEAHAQMLPEQK

-653 KRLGAVAMLGD
+653 TRLGPVAMLGD

-701 SLLIPLLALGRACWR
+701 SLLIPLFALGRACWR

-762 LLNHR
+762 LLNR
-767 MHTMENRLAGRLI
+767 RLHTMENRLACLT

>member
-1 MDLRIEGMTCAACAS
+1 
-16 RIERALTR
+16 LTR

-223 SQLSDQA
+223 SQLSDQVA
-230 SAIAYRELAI
+230 AIAYRELAI

-275 TGESRPIHKQVGDP
+275 TGESRPIHKQVGDH

-302 VEVTSLAQRG
+302 VEVTALAQRG

-331 QRLVDRVSAVFVP
+331 QRLVDRVSEVFVP

-406 DVAALERLHQIK
+406 DVAALECLHQIK

-439 SWDEFEAMHLALAAS
+439 SWDAFETMHLALAAS

-469 AAQAQGLSAS
+469 AAQAQGLRAS
-479 RQFDRWQAIPGRGIE
+479 RHFDRWQALPGRGIE
-494 AASGSQVWRLGS
+494 AESGSQAWRLGS

-520 QQTWQAFKHGF
+520 EQTWQAFKHGL
-531 DQHLAQGY
+531 DQHVAQGY
-539 SLSVLAVADRDIDS
+539 SLSVLAVADLDS
-553 EAHGLTPRATDS
+553 DSLACGHTDGLAPRHTVSGGA
-565 EAAGLTPRATDSEA
+565 R
-579 AGGWRVLAWY
+579 GGWHVLAWY
-589 AFDDHVRE
+589 AFDDHLRE
-597 GAQEAI
+597 GAKEVI
-603 RAIHAMGLHT
+603 RAVHAMGLHT

-631 GIDEVHAQMLPEQK
+631 GIDEAHAQMLPEQK

-653 KRLGAVAMLGD
+653 TRLGPVAMLGD

-701 SLLIPLLALGRACWR
+701 SLLIPLFALGRACWR

-762 LLNHR
+762 LLNR
-767 MHTMENRLAGRLI
+767 RLHTMENRLACLT

>member
-223 SQLSDQA
+223 SQLSDQVA
-230 SAIAYRELAI
+230 AIAYRELAI

-275 TGESRPIHKQVGDP
+275 TGESRPIHKQVGDH

-302 VEVTSLAQRG
+302 VEVTALAQRG

-406 DVAALERLHQIK
+406 DVAALECLHQIK

-439 SWDEFEAMHLALAAS
+439 SWDAFETMHLALAAS

-469 AAQAQGLSAS
+469 AAQAQGLRAS
-479 RQFDRWQAIPGRGIE
+479 RHFDRWQALPGRGIE
-494 AASGSQVWRLGS
+494 AASGSQAWRLGS

-520 QQTWQAFKHGF
+520 EQTWQAFKHGL
-531 DQHLAQGY
+531 DQHVAQGY
-539 SLSVLAVADRDIDS
+539 SLSVLAVADLDS
-553 EAHGLTPRATDS
+553 DSLACGHTDGLAPRHTVSGGA
-565 EAAGLTPRATDSEA
+565 R
-579 AGGWRVLAWY
+579 GGWHVLAWY
-589 AFDDHVRE
+589 AFDDHLRE
-597 GAQEAI
+597 GAKEVI
-603 RAIHAMGLHT
+603 RAVHAMGLHT

-631 GIDEVHAQMLPEQK
+631 GIDEAHAQMLPEQK

-653 KRLGAVAMLGD
+653 TRLGPVAMLGD

-701 SLLIPLLALGRACWR
+701 SLLIPLFALGRACWR

-762 LLNHR
+762 LLNR
-767 MHTMENRLAGRLI
+767 RLHTMENRLVC

>member
-1 MDLRIEGMTCAACAS
+1 MTCAACAS

-223 SQLSDQA
+223 SQLSDQVA
-230 SAIAYRELAI
+230 AIAYRELAI

-275 TGESRPIHKQVGDP
+275 TGESRPIHKQVGDH

-302 VEVTSLAQRG
+302 VEVTALAQRG

-406 DVAALERLHQIK
+406 DVAALECLHQIK

-439 SWDEFEAMHLALAAS
+439 SWDAFETMHLALAAS

-469 AAQAQGLSAS
+469 AAQAQGLRAS
-479 RQFDRWQAIPGRGIE
+479 RHFDRWQALPGRGIE
-494 AASGSQVWRLGS
+494 AESGSQAWRLGS

-520 QQTWQAFKHGF
+520 EQTWQAFKHGL
-531 DQHLAQGY
+531 DQHVAQGY
-539 SLSVLAVADRDIDS
+539 SLSVLAVADLDS
-553 EAHGLTPRATDS
+553 DSLACGHTDGLAPRHTVSGGA
-565 EAAGLTPRATDSEA
+565 R
-579 AGGWRVLAWY
+579 GGWHVLAWY
-589 AFDDHVRE
+589 AFDDHLRE
-597 GAQEAI
+597 GAKEVI
-603 RAIHAMGLHT
+603 RAVHAMGLHT

-631 GIDEVHAQMLPEQK
+631 GIDEAHAQMLPEQK

-653 KRLGAVAMLGD
+653 TRLGPVAMLGD

-701 SLLIPLLALGRACWR
+701 SLLIPLFALGRACWR

-762 LLNHR
+762 LLNR
-767 MHTMENRLAGRLI
+767 RLHTMENRLACLT

>member
-1 MDLRIEGMTCAACAS
+1 MTCAACAS

-66 LLQTDQASSQAQAR
+66 LLQIDQASSQAQAR

-223 SQLSDQA
+223 SQLSDQVA
-230 SAIAYRELAI
+230 AIAYRELAT
-240 DDLMVGDRVLVK
+240 DDLTVGDRVLVK

-275 TGESRPIHKQVGDP
+275 TGESRPIHKQVGDH

-302 VEVTSLAQRG
+302 VEVTALAQRG

-331 QRLVDRVSAVFVP
+331 QRLVDRVSEVFVP

-406 DVAALERLHQIK
+406 DVAALECLHQIK

-439 SWDEFEAMHLALAAS
+439 SWDAFETMHLALAAS

-469 AAQAQGLSAS
+469 AAQAQGLRAS
-479 RQFDRWQAIPGRGIE
+479 RHFDRWQALPGRGIE
-494 AASGSQVWRLGS
+494 AASGSQAWRLGS

-520 QQTWQAFKHGF
+520 EQTWQAFKHGL
-531 DQHLAQGY
+531 DQHVAQGY
-539 SLSVLAVADRDIDS
+539 SLSVLAVADLDS
-553 EAHGLTPRATDS
+553 DSLACGHTDGLAPRHTVSGGA
-565 EAAGLTPRATDSEA
+565 R
-579 AGGWRVLAWY
+579 GGWHVLAWY
-589 AFDDHVRE
+589 AFDDHLRE
-597 GAQEAI
+597 GAKEVI
-603 RAIHAMGLHT
+603 RAVHAMGLHT

-631 GIDEVHAQMLPEQK
+631 GIDEAHAQMLPEQK

-653 KRLGAVAMLGD
+653 TRLGPVAMLGD

-701 SLLIPLLALGRACWR
+701 SLLIPLFALGRACWR

-762 LLNHR
+762 LLNR
-767 MHTMENRLAGRLI
+767 RLHTMENRLACLT

>member
-1 MDLRIEGMTCAACAS
+1 MTCAACAS

-66 LLQTDQASSQAQAR
+66 LLQSDQASSQAQAR

-230 SAIAYRELAI
+230 AAIAYRKLAI

-275 TGESRPIHKQVGDP
+275 TGESRPIPKQVGDH

-302 VEVTSLAQRG
+302 VEVTALAQRG

-406 DVAALERLHQIK
+406 DVAALECLHQIK

-439 SWDEFEAMHLALAAS
+439 SWDAFETMHLALAAS

-469 AAQAQGLSAS
+469 AAQAQGLRAS
-479 RQFDRWQAIPGRGIE
+479 RHFDRWQALPGRGIE
-494 AASGSQVWRLGS
+494 AASGSQAWRLGS

-520 QQTWQAFKHGF
+520 EQTWQAFKHGL
-531 DQHLAQGY
+531 DQHVAQGY
-539 SLSVLAVADRDIDS
+539 SLSVLAVADLDS
-553 EAHGLTPRATDS
+553 DSLACGHTDGLAPRHTVSGGA
-565 EAAGLTPRATDSEA
+565 R
-579 AGGWRVLAWY
+579 GGWHVLAWY
-589 AFDDHVRE
+589 AFDDHLRE
-597 GAQEAI
+597 GAKEVI
-603 RAIHAMGLHT
+603 RAVHAMGLHT

-631 GIDEVHAQMLPEQK
+631 GIDEAHAQMLPEQK

-653 KRLGAVAMLGD
+653 TRLGPVAMLGD

-701 SLLIPLLALGRACWR
+701 SLLIPLFALGRACWR

-762 LLNHR
+762 LLNR
-767 MHTMENRLAGRLI
+767 RLHTMENRLACLT

>member
-1 MDLRIEGMTCAACAS
+1 MTCAACAS

-66 LLQTDQASSQAQAR
+66 LLQSDQASSQAQAR

-223 SQLSDQA
+223 SQLSDQVA
-230 SAIAYRELAI
+230 AIAYRELAI

-275 TGESRPIHKQVGDP
+275 TGESRPIHKQVGDH

-302 VEVTSLAQRG
+302 VEVTALAQRG

-331 QRLVDRVSAVFVP
+331 QRLVDRVSEVFVP

-406 DVAALERLHQIK
+406 DVAALECLHQIK

-439 SWDEFEAMHLALAAS
+439 SWDAFETMHLALAAS

-469 AAQAQGLSAS
+469 AAQAQGLRAS
-479 RQFDRWQAIPGRGIE
+479 RHFDRWQALPGRGIE
-494 AASGSQVWRLGS
+494 AASGSQAWRLGS

-520 QQTWQAFKHGF
+520 EQTWQAFKHGL
-531 DQHLAQGY
+531 DQHVAQGY
-539 SLSVLAVADRDIDS
+539 SLSVLAVADLDS
-553 EAHGLTPRATDS
+553 DSLACGHTDGLAPRHTVSGGA
-565 EAAGLTPRATDSEA
+565 R
-579 AGGWRVLAWY
+579 GGWHVLAWY
-589 AFDDHVRE
+589 AFDDHLRE
-597 GAQEAI
+597 GAKEVI
-603 RAIHAMGLHT
+603 RAVHAMGLHT

-631 GIDEVHAQMLPEQK
+631 GIDEAHAQMLPEQK

-653 KRLGAVAMLGD
+653 TRLGPVAMLGD

-701 SLLIPLLALGRACWR
+701 SLLIPLFALGRACWR

-762 LLNHR
+762 LLNR
-767 MHTMENRLAGRLI
+767 RLHTMENRLACLT

>member
-1 MDLRIEGMTCAACAS
+1 VDLRIEGMTCAACAS

-66 LLQTDQASSQAQAR
+66 LLQSDQASSQAQAR

-223 SQLSDQA
+223 SQLSDQVA
-230 SAIAYRELAI
+230 AIAYRELAI

-275 TGESRPIHKQVGDP
+275 TGESRPIHKQVGDH

-302 VEVTSLAQRG
+302 VEVTALAQRG

-331 QRLVDRVSAVFVP
+331 QRLVDRVSEVFVP

-406 DVAALERLHQIK
+406 DVAALECLHQIK

-439 SWDEFEAMHLALAAS
+439 SWDAFETMHLALAAS

-469 AAQAQGLSAS
+469 AAQAQGLRAS
-479 RQFDRWQAIPGRGIE
+479 RHFDRWQALPGRGIE
-494 AASGSQVWRLGS
+494 AESGSQAWRLGS

-520 QQTWQAFKHGF
+520 EQTWQAFKHGL
-531 DQHLAQGY
+531 DQHVAQGY
-539 SLSVLAVADRDIDS
+539 SLSVLAVADLDS
-553 EAHGLTPRATDS
+553 DSLACGHTDGLAPRHTVSGGA
-565 EAAGLTPRATDSEA
+565 R
-579 AGGWRVLAWY
+579 GGWHVLAWY
-589 AFDDHVRE
+589 AFDDHLRE
-597 GAQEAI
+597 GAKEVI
-603 RAIHAMGLHT
+603 RAVHAMGLHT

-631 GIDEVHAQMLPEQK
+631 GIDEAHAQMLPEQK

-653 KRLGAVAMLGD
+653 TRLGPVAMLGD

-701 SLLIPLLALGRACWR
+701 SLLIPLFALGRACWR

-762 LLNHR
+762 LLNR
-767 MHTMENRLAGRLI
+767 RLHTMENRLACLT

>member
-1 MDLRIEGMTCAACAS
+1 MSALLSVDLRIEGMTCAACAS

-223 SQLSDQA
+223 SQLSDQVA
-230 SAIAYRELAI
+230 AIAYRELAI

-275 TGESRPIHKQVGDP
+275 TGESRPIHKQVGDH

-302 VEVTSLAQRG
+302 VEVTALAQRG

-406 DVAALERLHQIK
+406 DVAALECLHQIK

-439 SWDEFEAMHLALAAS
+439 SWDAFETMHLALAAS

-469 AAQAQGLSAS
+469 AAQAQGLRAS
-479 RQFDRWQAIPGRGIE
+479 RHFDRWQALPGRGIE
-494 AASGSQVWRLGS
+494 AASGSQAWRLGS

-520 QQTWQAFKHGF
+520 EQTWQAFKHGL
-531 DQHLAQGY
+531 DQHVAQGY
-539 SLSVLAVADRDIDS
+539 SLSVLAVADLDS
-553 EAHGLTPRATDS
+553 DSLACGHTDGLAPRHTVSGGA
-565 EAAGLTPRATDSEA
+565 R
-579 AGGWRVLAWY
+579 GGWRVLAWY
-589 AFDDHVRE
+589 AFDDHLRE
-597 GAQEAI
+597 GAKEVI
-603 RAIHAMGLHT
+603 RAVHAMGLRT

-631 GIDEVHAQMLPEQK
+631 GIDEAHAQMLPEQK

-653 KRLGAVAMLGD
+653 TRLGPVAMLGD

-701 SLLIPLLALGRACWR
+701 SLLIPLFALGRACWR

-762 LLNHR
+762 LLNR
-767 MHTMENRLAGRLI
+767 RLHTMENRLACLT

>member
-230 SAIAYRELAI
+230 AAIAYRELAI

-275 TGESRPIHKQVGDP
+275 TGESRPIHKQVGDH

-302 VEVTSLAQRG
+302 VEVTALAQRG

-331 QRLVDRVSAVFVP
+331 QRLVDRVSEVFVP

-406 DVAALERLHQIK
+406 DVAALECLHQIK

-439 SWDEFEAMHLALAAS
+439 SWDAFETMHLALAAS

-469 AAQAQGLSAS
+469 AAQAQGLRAS
-479 RQFDRWQAIPGRGIE
+479 RHFDRWQALPGRGIE
-494 AASGSQVWRLGS
+494 AASGSQAWRLGS

-520 QQTWQAFKHGF
+520 EQTWQAFKHGL
-531 DQHLAQGY
+531 DQHVAQGY
-539 SLSVLAVADRDIDS
+539 SLSVLAVADLDS
-553 EAHGLTPRATDS
+553 DSLACGHADGLAPRHTAS
-565 EAAGLTPRATDSEA
+565 GGAR
-579 AGGWRVLAWY
+579 GGWRVLAWY
-589 AFDDHVRE
+589 AFDDHLRE
-597 GAQEAI
+597 GAKEVI
-603 RAIHAMGLHT
+603 RAVHAMGLRT

-631 GIDEVHAQMLPEQK
+631 GIDEAHAQMLPEQK

-653 KRLGAVAMLGD
+653 TRLGPVAMLGD

-701 SLLIPLLALGRACWR
+701 SLLIPLFALGRACWR

-762 LLNHR
+762 LLNR
-767 MHTMENRLAGRLI
+767 RLHTMENRLACLT

>member
-1 MDLRIEGMTCAACAS
+1 MRCAACAS

-223 SQLSDQA
+223 SQLSDQVA
-230 SAIAYRELAI
+230 AIAYRELAI

-275 TGESRPIHKQVGDP
+275 TGESRPIHKQVGDH

-302 VEVTSLAQRG
+302 VEVTALAQRG

-406 DVAALERLHQIK
+406 DVAALECLHQIK

-439 SWDEFEAMHLALAAS
+439 SWDAFETMHLALAAS

-469 AAQAQGLSAS
+469 AAQAQGLRAS
-479 RQFDRWQAIPGRGIE
+479 RHFDRWQALPGRGIE
-494 AASGSQVWRLGS
+494 AASGSQAWRLGS

-520 QQTWQAFKHGF
+520 EQTWQAFKHGL
-531 DQHLAQGY
+531 DQHVAQGY
-539 SLSVLAVADRDIDS
+539 SLSVLAVADLDS
-553 EAHGLTPRATDS
+553 DSLACGHTDGLAPRHTVSGGA
-565 EAAGLTPRATDSEA
+565 R
-579 AGGWRVLAWY
+579 GGWHVLAWY
-589 AFDDHVRE
+589 AFDDHLRE
-597 GAQEAI
+597 GAKEVI
-603 RAIHAMGLHT
+603 RAVHAMGLHT

-631 GIDEVHAQMLPEQK
+631 GIDEAHAQMLPEQK

-653 KRLGAVAMLGD
+653 TRLGPVAMLGD

-701 SLLIPLLALGRACWR
+701 SLLIPLFALGRACWR

-762 LLNHR
+762 LLNR
-767 MHTMENRLAGRLI
+767 RLHTMENRLACLT

>member
-1 MDLRIEGMTCAACAS
+1 
-16 RIERALTR
+16 LTR

-66 LLQTDQASSQAQAR
+66 LLQSDQASSQAQAR

-223 SQLSDQA
+223 SQLSDQVA
-230 SAIAYRELAI
+230 AIAYRELAI

-275 TGESRPIHKQVGDP
+275 TGESRPIHKQVGDH

-302 VEVTSLAQRG
+302 VEVTALAQRG

-331 QRLVDRVSAVFVP
+331 QRLVDRVSEVFVP

-406 DVAALERLHQIK
+406 DVAALECLHQIK

-439 SWDEFEAMHLALAAS
+439 SWDAFETMHLALAAS

-469 AAQAQGLSAS
+469 AAQAQGLRAS
-479 RQFDRWQAIPGRGIE
+479 RHFDRWQALPGRGIE
-494 AASGSQVWRLGS
+494 AASGSQAWRLGS

-520 QQTWQAFKHGF
+520 EQTWQAFKHGL
-531 DQHLAQGY
+531 DQHVAQGY
-539 SLSVLAVADRDIDS
+539 SLSVLAVADLDS
-553 EAHGLTPRATDS
+553 DSLACGHTDGLAPRHTAS
-565 EAAGLTPRATDSEA
+565 GGAR
-579 AGGWRVLAWY
+579 GGWHVLAWY
-589 AFDDHVRE
+589 AFDDHLRE
-597 GAQEAI
+597 GAKEVI
-603 RAIHAMGLHT
+603 RAVHAMGLHT

-631 GIDEVHAQMLPEQK
+631 GIDEAHAQMLPEQK

-653 KRLGAVAMLGD
+653 TRLGPVAMLGD

-701 SLLIPLLALGRACWR
+701 SLLIPLFALGRACWR

-762 LLNHR
+762 LLNR
-767 MHTMENRLAGRLI
+767 RLHTMENRLACLT

>member
-1 MDLRIEGMTCAACAS
+1 
-16 RIERALTR
+16 LTR

-223 SQLSDQA
+223 SQLSDQVA
-230 SAIAYRELAI
+230 AIAYRELAI

-275 TGESRPIHKQVGDP
+275 TGESRPIHKQVGDH

-302 VEVTSLAQRG
+302 VEVTALAQRG

-406 DVAALERLHQIK
+406 DVAALECLHQIK

-439 SWDEFEAMHLALAAS
+439 SWDAFETMHLALAAS

-469 AAQAQGLSAS
+469 AAQAQGLRAS
-479 RQFDRWQAIPGRGIE
+479 RHFDRWQALPGRGIE
-494 AASGSQVWRLGS
+494 AASGSQAWRLGS

-520 QQTWQAFKHGF
+520 EQTWQAFKHGL
-531 DQHLAQGY
+531 DQHVAQGY
-539 SLSVLAVADRDIDS
+539 SLSVLAVADLDS
-553 EAHGLTPRATDS
+553 DSLACGHTDGLAPRHTVSGGA
-565 EAAGLTPRATDSEA
+565 R
-579 AGGWRVLAWY
+579 GGWHVLAWY
-589 AFDDHVRE
+589 AFDDHLRE
-597 GAQEAI
+597 GAKEVI
-603 RAIHAMGLHT
+603 RAVHAMGLHT

-631 GIDEVHAQMLPEQK
+631 GIDEAHAQMLPEQK

-653 KRLGAVAMLGD
+653 TRLGPVAMLGD

-701 SLLIPLLALGRACWR
+701 SLLIPLFALGRACWR

-762 LLNHR
+762 LLNR
-767 MHTMENRLAGRLI
+767 RLHTMENRLACLT